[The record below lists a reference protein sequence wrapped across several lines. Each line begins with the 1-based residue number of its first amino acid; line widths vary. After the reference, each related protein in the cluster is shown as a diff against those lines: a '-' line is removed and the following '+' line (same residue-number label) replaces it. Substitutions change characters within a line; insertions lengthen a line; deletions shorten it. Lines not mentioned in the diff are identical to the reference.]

1 MVSPTEKFFVKEE
14 HKEFLKQ
21 VFRQIFLEDWT
32 TKLIALVITLALW
45 LGVSGLRAPKT
56 ERLRNVA
63 LNLRVSNDVEITNS
77 PVSEIDII
85 VTGDERKIE
94 QINPRDLVASLD
106 LTDVQP
112 GERSVQITPEN
123 INITLPTG
131 VKLEGVQPDK
141 IAVKL
146 EKVEEREVPVRV
158 ETEGT
163 LAEGFEVYQQA
174 ALPQKV
180 RVRAPESYIKSLD
193 FISTEKISVQD
204 KKEDFVAKQ
213 IGLNIV
219 NPKVKLL
226 DTVVDV
232 VFRIGEKRV
241 ERLFLVPLKTEES
254 NKNVTVVLYGAR
266 STLDNLRT
274 EDLQVEVIKN
284 ESGTDSLNL
293 KIPAEFEGKVEIR
306 KLKIN

>member
-1 MVSPTEKFFVKEE
+1 MLFPTEKFFPKEE
-14 HKEFLKQ
+14 RKAFLKQ
-21 VFRQIFLEDWT
+21 LFRQIFLEDWM

-56 ERLRNVA
+56 ERLRNVT

-94 QINPRDLVASLD
+94 QINPRDLIASLD

-112 GERSVQITPEN
+112 GERTVQITPEN

-141 IAVKL
+141 IAIKL
-146 EKVEEREVPVRV
+146 EKVEEREVSVRA

-163 LAEGFEVYQQA
+163 LAEGFEIYHQA
-174 ALPQKV
+174 VLPPKV
-180 RVRAPESYIKSLD
+180 RVRAPESFIRSLD
-193 FISTEKISVQD
+193 FISTEKISIQD
-204 KKEDFVAKQ
+204 KKEDFVARQ
-213 IGLNIV
+213 VGLNVV

-232 VFRIGEKRV
+232 VFRIGEKRI
-241 ERLFLVPLKTEES
+241 ERLFLVPLKTEEG
-254 NKNVTVVLYGAR
+254 NKNVTVILYGPR
-266 STLDNLRT
+266 SAFENLRT
-274 EDLQVEVIKN
+274 EDLQVEVTKN

-293 KIPAEFEGKVEIR
+293 KMPAEFQGKVEIR